1 MVIQS
6 IHYTFAPEDVERVAE
21 ILRELR
27 DLSRREPG
35 IAAFVVARSAETP
48 NVFALWEEYR
58 DETALKAHGETEHF
72 NRLVINGIRRLAKER
87 VAETLSP
94 LA

>member
-48 NVFALWEEYR
+48 NVFALWEAYR

-94 LA
+94 LD